1 MNSKSVKKI
10 KIKPRTDRKVAKS
23 KRRVPA
29 PVFKAKKVVTKV
41 TYSDVC
47 PIPALQR
54 DIQGG
59 INSVA
64 FNYIGDHIVSL
75 VNEVTGRV
83 PRTGESF
90 SAGRVVLYLWRCF
103 AAYQIKAG
111 TFVGDIS
118 NHPEYLNFAIP
129 GYVATL
135 FENSSVFRDERYG
148 SQIRLQDSNYDTNMH
163 AYITN
168 EGSTRCPVWN
178 SEASLNEPVF
188 SNGTPVGYSDLTLA
202 NSREI
207 SDLIAKAFKHVT
219 FIKDIQPFAS
229 RLNDLIGSGNTSFK
243 PLSIVQIKLSL
254 AIYSKPIFP
263 CTYINGATLNWTG
276 STAIKG
282 LQWLLQDYLYV
293 PGRTINKMVSSIGI
307 NPYRYNATATAI
319 SAVSFSALVATVIK
333 ETGAISALSDGLT
346 CWRSYVNNY
355 IYLFTSYFARHS
367 WISRSALNSA
377 YPAAYVNEAM
387 RSLQLPPVFAMLGSQ
402 PVRHGDTLVVPY
414 FDYAADNS
422 ALISHWQSSTT
433 VNKNDSYKFPTG
445 TVAYGDIN
453 TPMTYF
459 ANMPAFPIAVKYNF
473 VPLNVLDLVTSYA
486 ATNAWNTVEPAYSRV
501 DAGGKA
507 CDCLTSVEFSKDTFL
522 ASQVVGNSFSINWL
536 SNRVLLSDCAVD
548 LMACV
553 CSKGASLYGATDVD
567 TLAAHF
573 EPVYTNTGEP
583 TSLVVVSGIRND
595 QFDNM
600 YAAMQNKD
608 VGKAVMSFFKSK
620 MAQSFHQ
627 EEILVKADN
636 FVDMVKKVASQDL
649 ALPPAPEDWIT
660 RITGSNLGQAVI
672 ASAAAVATYGPKV
685 YQALRQ
691 MTDISVRAAA

>member
-1 MNSKSVKKI
+1 MDKKSVKKV
-10 KIKPRTDRKVAKS
+10 KIKRRIQRDPKLRRK
-23 KRRVPA
+23 PPT

-47 PIPALQR
+47 PIPAIQR

-59 INSVA
+59 VNSNA
-64 FNYIGDHIVSL
+64 FNYIADHVVAL

-90 SAGRVVLYLWRCF
+90 SAGRIVLYLWRCF

-118 NHPEYLNFAIP
+118 NHPEYLNFAVP

-168 EGSTRCPVWN
+168 EGSARCPVWN
-178 SEASLNEPVF
+178 SEASYNEPVF
-188 SNGTPVGYSDLTLA
+188 SNGVPVGYSDLSLI

-219 FIKDIQPFAS
+219 FIKDIQPYAS
-229 RLNDLIGSGNTSFK
+229 RLNDLLGSSNTSFK
-243 PLSIVQIKLSL
+243 PLSLPQLKLTL
-254 AIYSKPIFP
+254 AVYGKPIFP
-263 CTYINGATLNWTG
+263 CTYINAASINWTG
-276 STAIKG
+276 SSVIKG
-282 LQWLLQDYLYV
+282 LMWLLQDYLYV

-307 NPYRYNATATAI
+307 NPYRYNATTIAI
-319 SAVSFSALVATVIK
+319 SAASFSALVATVIK
-333 ETGAISALSDGLT
+333 ETGAISPLTDGLS

-355 IYLFTSYFARHS
+355 IYLFTSFFSRHS
-367 WISRSALNSA
+367 WISRNALSTAN
-377 YPAAYVNEAM
+377 PAAYINEAM
-387 RSLQLPPVFAMLGSQ
+387 RSMQLPPVFAMLGSQ
-402 PVRHGDTLVVPY
+402 PVRHGDTLVIPY
-414 FDYAADNS
+414 FDYAADNA
-422 ALISHWQSSTT
+422 ALISNWQSTTT
-433 VNKNDSYKFPTG
+433 VAKNASFKFPTG
-445 TVAYGDIN
+445 TVVYGDIN

-459 ANMPAFPIAVKYNF
+459 ANMAPFPIAVKYNF

-501 DAGGKA
+501 DAGGKS
-507 CDCLTSVEFSKDTFL
+507 CDCLTSIEFSKDLFQ
-522 ASQVVGNSFSINWL
+522 ASQVAGNSFSINWL
-536 SNRVLLSDCAVD
+536 NNKMLISDCAVD
-548 LMACV
+548 LMACA
-553 CSKGASLYGATDVD
+553 CTKGASLYGDTDSE

-583 TSLVVVSGIRND
+583 TALVITSGIRND

-649 ALPPAPEDWIT
+649 ALPPAPEDWIS
-660 RITGSNLGQAVI
+660 RIAGSNLGQAVI

-691 MTDISVRAAA
+691 MTDITVRAAA